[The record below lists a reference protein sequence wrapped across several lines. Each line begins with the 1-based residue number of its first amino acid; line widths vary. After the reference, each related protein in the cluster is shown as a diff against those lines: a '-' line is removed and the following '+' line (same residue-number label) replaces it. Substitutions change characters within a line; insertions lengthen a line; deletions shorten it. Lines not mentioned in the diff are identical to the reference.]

1 MSSMMFFSKSWVM
14 GRENLIFSNSLAM
27 AVASSKPIQM
37 GTALSDATS
46 LRIMMGLLVKG
57 SMVSPVTVISINMLT
72 PLELPGAA
80 AIGLQRV
87 VFGPLALQRMGM
99 SRADGDAREAA
110 HQF

>member
-14 GRENLIFSNSLAM
+14 GRENLIFSSSLAM

-57 SMVSPVTVISINMLT
+57 SMVNPETVISLSMM
-72 PLELPGAA
+72 P
-80 AIGLQRV
+80 
-87 VFGPLALQRMGM
+87 PLAM
-99 SRADGDAREAA
+99 SSGVPFHGYAVAELSTHRPFREWG
-110 HQF
+110 